1 MTMLRLLAVSASAL
15 TLAACAVGPRYQAPQ
30 TPPATFV
37 NADPAVFAAS
47 NPEAA
52 WWRQFEDPVLDD
64 LVAKGLAANL
74 DLRIAVAH
82 VREARALFA
91 DARLDQLP
99 RVTASATY
107 AASDQQQPGSGGQR
121 VHGETYQSGFD
132 ASWELDLFGHVRHG
146 IDAAKADAGAAE
158 ADLRGAQVTVAAEV
172 ARNYF
177 ELRGA
182 QARNA
187 VATRNLDTS
196 RETLRLTKTRFDV
209 GQGDPVDV
217 ASAQARLSATEAA
230 IPTFRTAERRAA
242 NRLAVLL
249 GVRPGVLDAHLA
261 PVASRAPLA
270 KALPIGDASAL
281 LRRRPDVEAAER
293 RLAAQTARVG
303 VATADLFPRVTV
315 GGFFGVL
322 SGDVGSLGDGAS
334 RAWSVAPTITWPGL
348 DFGGARARLRAQEA
362 RGDASLAVYDQTVL
376 TALEDVENAFVA
388 YAQQQAQL
396 KSLADQVSASR
407 RASDLA
413 RIRYREGAIDFLV
426 LLDAERTRLE
436 AEDGLSAAETAANV
450 DVTAIYKALGGGWT
464 PAIQKL
470 AVAAK

>member
-1 MTMLRLLAVSASAL
+1 MSIIRLLAVSASAL
-15 TLAACAVGPRYQAPQ
+15 TLAACAVGPHYQAPQ

-74 DLRIAVAH
+74 DLKIAVAH
-82 VREARALFA
+82 VKEARALFT

-99 RVTASATY
+99 RVTSSATY

-121 VHGETYQSGFD
+121 VHSETYQAGFD

-146 IDAAKADAGAAE
+146 VEAAKADAGAAE
-158 ADLRGAQVTVAAEV
+158 ADLRGAQVSVAAEV

-182 QARNA
+182 QARTA
-187 VATRNLDTS
+187 VASRNLDTA

-249 GVRPGVLDAHLA
+249 GVRPGVLDGQLA
-261 PVASRAPLA
+261 PIAVRPPLA

-334 RAWSVAPTITWPGL
+334 RAWTSA
-348 DFGGARARLRAQEA
+348 A
-362 RGDASLAVYDQTVL
+362 RGRGCGPRRPGATRR
-376 TALEDVENAFVA
+376 
-388 YAQQQAQL
+388 
-396 KSLADQVSASR
+396 SR
-407 RASDLA
+407 SM
-413 RIRYREGAIDFLV
+413 
-426 LLDAERTRLE
+426 TRRC
-436 AEDGLSAAETAANV
+436 
-450 DVTAIYKALGGGWT
+450 
-464 PAIQKL
+464 
-470 AVAAK
+470 